1 VARVEA
7 GTRTAEGIRTSAH
20 IRAVAAD
27 LFYEHGYEA
36 TSLRHIAKAARLQV
50 GSLYNHIK
58 GKEDLLVEIMVGI
71 MDDLL
76 AAQTQALEGVEDV
89 RERLK
94 LFIRT
99 HIRFHA
105 ERARDVFIG
114 NSELRSL
121 SRVKRKKVVA
131 LRDEYEQVLA
141 GLIEELARS
150 QDSDVLDV
158 KMQTFAVLALG
169 GHVASWYSPQ
179 GPMSLDDIAEI
190 NTRIALRQLGI
201 DTPVD
206 AAEDAARPTR
216 SRCGS
221 RP

>member
-1 VARVEA
+1 MARVTA
-7 GTRTAEGIRTSAH
+7 GTRTPEGLRTSAH

-50 GSLYNHIK
+50 GSLYNHIN

-71 MDDLL
+71 MNDLL
-76 AAQTQALEGVEDV
+76 AAQRQELEGIDDV
-89 RERLK
+89 RERLRI
-94 LFIRT
+94 FIRT

-114 NSELRSL
+114 NSELRAL
-121 SRVKRKKVVA
+121 SRPKRKKVVS
-131 LRDEYEQVLA
+131 LRDEYENMLLE
-141 GLIEELARS
+141 LINELGRAKG
-150 QDSDVLDV
+150 SDILDA

-169 GHVASWYSPQ
+169 THVASWYSPN
-179 GPMSLDDIAEI
+179 GPRSLDEIAEI

-201 DTPVD
+201 D
-206 AAEDAARPTR
+206 E
-216 SRCGS
+216 
-221 RP
+221 